1 MKSQDLDLEVE
12 NNRNPFVAVWM
23 VTYNH
28 ESYIVQAMESIVMQQ
43 TNFDFKLY
51 IGDDCSTDTTRKL
64 LQEYKAKYPDTIELI
79 LHEKNLGASPN
90 GIFMYQHCIETAAKY
105 IALCEGDDYWTDPL
119 KLQKQ
124 VDFLEANQ
132 DCNICF
138 TRANMLK
145 DAELKLHK
153 VPKPFN
159 TVPFSYEEL
168 LRYYNFITTAS
179 VMFRNQENLIIPDWI
194 TTLPFGDLGVYKV
207 VSQQKKI
214 ACIDEVMSVYRIHGD
229 GIWSKV
235 KPVEAENKYLLFYK
249 KIYFYLTEKEK
260 LIVSQK
266 IKKSLSN
273 VSNYKYPSQKIARKL
288 HLFFNLIKSY
298 RYL

>member
-1 MKSQDLDLEVE
+1 MKSQDLDLKAET
-12 NNRNPFVAVWM
+12 NKSPFVAIWM

-28 ESYIVQAMESIVMQQ
+28 EAYVVEAIESVLMQQ
-43 TNFDFKLY
+43 THFDFKLY
-51 IGDDCSTDTTRKL
+51 IGDDCSKDNTRKIIQAY
-64 LQEYKAKYPDTIELI
+64 QEKYPHKIELL

-90 GIFMYQHCIETAAKY
+90 GIFMYQHCIQTGAKY
-105 IALCEGDDYWTDPL
+105 IALCEGDDYWTDPF

-132 DCNICF
+132 DCTICF
-138 TRANMLK
+138 TRANMQK
-145 DAELKLHK
+145 GSEMTLHE

-159 TVPFSYEEL
+159 KVPFFYEEL

-179 VMFRNQENLIIPDWI
+179 VLFRNQENLVIPDWI

-207 VSQQKKI
+207 VSQHKKI
-214 ACIDEVMSVYRIHGD
+214 ACLDEIMSVYRIHGE

-235 KPVEAENKYLLFYK
+235 KPIEAEKKYLDFYK
-249 KIYFYLTEKEK
+249 NMFVHLSENEQK
-260 LIVSQK
+260 IVSQK
-266 IKKSLSN
+266 IQKSLSN
-273 VSNYKYPSQKIARKL
+273 VSNYKYPSQRIARKL
-288 HLFFNLIKSY
+288 HLYFNLIKSF

>member
-1 MKSQDLDLEVE
+1 MKSQDLDWKTETNKSPL
-12 NNRNPFVAVWM
+12 VAIWM

-28 ESYIVQAMESIVMQQ
+28 EAYVVEAIDSVLMQQ
-43 TNFDFKLY
+43 THFDFKLY
-51 IGDDCSTDTTRKL
+51 IGDDCSKDNTRKII
-64 LQEYKAKYPDTIELI
+64 QEYKEKYPHKIELL

-90 GIFMYQHCIETAAKY
+90 GIFMYQHCIQTGAKY

-124 VDFLEANQ
+124 VDFLEVHK
-132 DCNICF
+132 DCNVCF
-138 TRANMLK
+138 TRATMLK
-145 DAELKLHK
+145 GSVLTLHEI
-153 VPKPFN
+153 PKPFSS
-159 TVPFSYEEL
+159 VPFFYEEL

-179 VMFRNQENLIIPDWI
+179 VMFKNQKNLVIPEWI
-194 TTLPFGDLGVYKV
+194 TSLPFGDLGVYKV
-207 VSQQKKI
+207 ISQDKKI
-214 ACIDEVMSVYRIHGD
+214 ACIDEVMSVYRIHGE

-235 KPVEAENKYLLFYK
+235 KPIEAEKKYLDFYK
-249 KIYFYLTEKEK
+249 NMYVHLNKNEQS
-260 LIVSQK
+260 IVSQK

-288 HLFFNLIKSY
+288 HLYFNLIKSF

>member
-1 MKSQDLDLEVE
+1 MKSQDLDLKAET
-12 NNRNPFVAVWM
+12 NKSPFVAIWM

-28 ESYIVQAMESIVMQQ
+28 EAYVVEAIESVLMQQ
-43 TNFDFKLY
+43 THFDFKLY
-51 IGDDCSTDTTRKL
+51 IGDDCSKDNTRKIIQAY
-64 LQEYKAKYPDTIELI
+64 QEKYPHKIELL

-90 GIFMYQHCIETAAKY
+90 GIFMYQHCIQTGAKY
-105 IALCEGDDYWTDPL
+105 IALCEGDDYWTDPF

-132 DCNICF
+132 DCTICF

-145 DAELKLHK
+145 GSEMTLHE

-159 TVPFSYEEL
+159 KVPFFYEEL

-179 VMFRNQENLIIPDWI
+179 VLFRNQENLVIPDWI

-207 VSQQKKI
+207 VSQHKKI
-214 ACIDEVMSVYRIHGD
+214 ACLDEIMSVYRIHGE

-235 KPVEAENKYLLFYK
+235 KPIEAEKKYLDFYK
-249 KIYFYLTEKEK
+249 NMYVHLSANEQK
-260 LIVSQK
+260 IVSQK

-273 VSNYKYPSQKIARKL
+273 VSNYKYPSQRIARKL
-288 HLFFNLIKSY
+288 HLYFNLIKSF